1 MRPAPLFVEKNMTFG
16 HIRVSQKYQSKRK
29 APMKQDR
36 LQQQIS
42 FIVEIDKMKD
52 ILRRTN
58 LINDKRRENDAEHS
72 WHIAVMAVLLFE
84 YADSEVD
91 ILKVIKMLLIHDL
104 VEIYAGDTY
113 AYDKEGYKD
122 KAKREASAAKRV
134 YSLLPVDQALELRG
148 LWEEFEEHKSTE
160 SRFAA
165 AMDVL
170 QPLLLNYE
178 TEGISWKPHSVVS
191 SMVRERIGMIK
202 DGSSSLWEF
211 STNLIE
217 DAVKRGYLAE

>member
-1 MRPAPLFVEKNMTFG
+1 
-16 HIRVSQKYQSKRK
+16 
-29 APMKQDR
+29 MKQDR

-84 YADSEVD
+84 YADAEVD

-113 AYDKEGYKD
+113 AYDEEGYKD

-211 STNLIE
+211 ATNLIE
-217 DAVKRGYLAE
+217 YAVQRGYLAE

>member
-1 MRPAPLFVEKNMTFG
+1 
-16 HIRVSQKYQSKRK
+16 
-29 APMKQDR
+29 MKQHR

-42 FIVEIDKMKD
+42 FIIEIDKMKD

-58 LINDKRRENDAEHS
+58 LINDKRKENDAEHS
-72 WHIAVMAVLLFE
+72 WHIAIMAALLFE
-84 YADSEVD
+84 YADAEVD

-113 AYDKEGYKD
+113 AYDEEGYKY
-122 KAKREASAAKRV
+122 KAKREASAAKRI
-134 YSLLPVDQALELRG
+134 YSLLPENQALELRS
-148 LWEEFEEHKSTE
+148 LWEEFEEHKGPE

-165 AMDVL
+165 ALDVL

-178 TEGISWKPHSVVS
+178 TEGISWKHHSVQS
-191 SMVRERIGMIK
+191 SMVRERTRLIK

-211 STNLIE
+211 ATNLIE